1 MINNSS
7 NMIVDSMT
15 YEEVVAEFKKEW
27 RNYFP
32 SILNRYIEDNKYRR
46 YMLKAK
52 DNELVF
58 FKPIELTSP
67 RGNKYILQINSKGR
81 SDYKKY
87 GLLYTVYMYYHR
99 PEGIYVAMLGSIGSW
114 TTKDDFYNIYTP
126 HFFDRYRE
134 RELKDIHKPKLQTI
148 IDFFT
153 HNATGQY
160 INVDNDKYKNSIF
173 YTVPTGV
180 MLGSIYNDYIFE
192 LRTYI
197 TFDMLRDE
205 QVDNSEILAAR
216 VKEYMDERQ

>member
-1 MINNSS
+1 
-7 NMIVDSMT
+7 MIVDSMT
-15 YEEVVAEFKKEW
+15 YEEVVAEFKKDW

-32 SILNRYIEDNKYRR
+32 NMLQKCFNDNRYRR
-46 YMLKAK
+46 YMLKEAK
-52 DNELVF
+52 DNEPVF

-81 SDYKKY
+81 SDFKKS
-87 GLLYTVYMYYHR
+87 GFLYIIYMYYHR
-99 PEGIYVAMLGSIGSW
+99 PEGIYAVLLVSNGSW
-114 TTKDDFYNIYTP
+114 TASDDGYNIYTP

-148 IDFFT
+148 IDFFK
-153 HNATGQY
+153 HNATGRY

-180 MLGSIYNDYIFE
+180 MLGSLYNDYIYE

-197 TFDMLRDE
+197 TFEMLRGK

-216 VKEYMDERQ
+216 VKEYMDNYQ